1 MPPSPLKY
9 FVSVRLQLKK
19 LDKIR
24 EDTRGVK
31 RYMHYLRDVGR
42 ALSQDLGGVFGSLST
57 QEVESSEY
65 FGVVWGVRPKGKIRD
80 HRETSKLPWGGRE
93 A

>member
-24 EDTRGVK
+24 EDTRRVK
-31 RYMHYLRDVGR
+31 RYIHYLRDVGR
-42 ALSQDLGGVFGSLST
+42 ALSQDLGVSLNLCPLRKQNPLSILELFG
-57 QEVESSEY
+57 E
-65 FGVVWGVRPKGKIRD
+65 
-80 HRETSKLPWGGRE
+80 
-93 A
+93 